1 MEKFEGNVK
10 FVKQSEFMSFYGY
23 NNWVNVYKFETKD
36 GKILIWKT
44 GNVLQVEGKDIGGMT
59 PSDEVFPTLNSIIRI
74 KATIKGENE
83 YKGEK
88 QLILSRVKVL
98 EIIDRALTKEEI
110 NTFKAEEQQKTLKGK
125 DFIWY
130 GMPYR
135 QYKNNYADCETLA
148 GSYDSDNR
156 TIDVIIR
163 EGRLKNSGVRGKIYS
178 GYRFI
183 NEEGKFVTY
192 RAVSVDNAEKRVN
205 KEHPNHT
212 WTLSKVYNYHVDPIW

>member
-1 MEKFEGNVK
+1 MKKFEGNVK

-88 QLILSRVKVL
+88 QLVLSRVKVL
-98 EIIDRALTKEEI
+98 EIIDRALTKEEKDEI
-110 NTFKAEEQQKTLKGK
+110 KADEQRKSLKGE
-125 DFIWY
+125 DFIWV

-135 QYKNNYADCETLA
+135 QYKNNYADCETVA
-148 GSYDSDNR
+148 GSYDIEER

-163 EGRLKNSGVRGKIYS
+163 EGRLKNSGVRGQFYYYWVFKDDA
-178 GYRFI
+178 
-183 NEEGKFVTY
+183 NELVRTIK
-192 RAVSVDNAEKRVN
+192 AVSFENAYNRVT
-205 KEHPNHT
+205 KENPNYEWSLDHFEMVSHG
-212 WTLSKVYNYHVDPIW
+212 W